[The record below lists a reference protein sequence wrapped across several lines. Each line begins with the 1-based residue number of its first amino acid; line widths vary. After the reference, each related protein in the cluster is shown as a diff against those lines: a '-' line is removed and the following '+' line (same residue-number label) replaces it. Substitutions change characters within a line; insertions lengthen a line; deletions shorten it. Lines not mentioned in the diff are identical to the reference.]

1 MTETLLS
8 TYQPEYQP
16 EGQLIGTAE
25 NREYISSIQGLEKA
39 MQSEKILEARA
50 ILCDNYQNLTV
61 DLNGIKGVIE
71 REETSLGSYSDGR
84 IRDIA
89 IITRVGKAI
98 CFKVLRIER
107 DSNSNGE
114 PIVYLSR
121 KAAQEECLNNYIM
134 KLSCGDIID
143 VKVTHL
149 EPFGCFCDIGCGVIS
164 LLPIDCVSISRISH
178 PSDRYQIGQFIK
190 AVIKFIDYE
199 AKKISLTHKELL
211 GTWEENAAKFQSG
224 QTAAGVVRSVEQY
237 GIFIELAPNLAGL
250 AEYKDG
256 VHEGQHAAVYIKNII
271 PERMK
276 IKLVLI
282 DTYNID
288 PNTNINAKELT
299 QKLAKPVYYI
309 DGGRIDLWR
318 YSPPGCEKIIETV
331 FN

>member
-1 MTETLLS
+1 MTETL
-8 TYQPEYQP
+8 TTAYYP
-16 EGQLIGTAE
+16 EGQLIGTTE
-25 NREYISSIQGLEKA
+25 NREFISSLQGLEKA
-39 MQSEKILEARA
+39 MILEKILEARA
-50 ILCDNYQNLTV
+50 ILCDNFQNLTV

-89 IITRVGKAI
+89 IITRVGKAV
-98 CFKVLRIER
+98 CFKILRI
-107 DSNSNGE
+107 DKDTGGE
-114 PIVYLSR
+114 PVVYLSR
-121 KAAQEECLNNYIM
+121 KAAQEECLENHIM

-149 EPFGCFCDIGCGVIS
+149 EPFGCFCDVGCGVIS
-164 LLPIDCVSISRISH
+164 LLPIDCISISRISH

-190 AVIKFIDYE
+190 AIIKFIDYG

-211 GTWEENAAKFQSG
+211 RTWEENAAKFQPG
-224 QTAAGVVRSVEQY
+224 QTAAGIVRSVEQY

-256 VHEGQHAAVYIKNII
+256 VREGQNAAVYIKNII

-282 DTYNID
+282 DTYNNDQGGNDNGGI
-288 PNTNINAKELT
+288 
-299 QKLAKPVYYI
+299 QKPAKPVYYI
-309 DGGRIDLWR
+309 DNDSGRIDLWR
-318 YSPPGCEKIIETV
+318 YSPLNCDKVIETV
-331 FN
+331 FNA

>member
-1 MTETLLS
+1 MTETLIS
-8 TYQPEYQP
+8 TYQP
-16 EGQLIGTAE
+16 EGQLIGTPE

-39 MQSEKILEARA
+39 MFSEKILEARA

-61 DLNGIKGVIE
+61 DLGGIKGIIE
-71 REETSLGSYSDGR
+71 REETSMGSYSDGR

-89 IITRVGKAI
+89 IITRVGKAV
-98 CFKVLRIER
+98 CFKVMKIEK
-107 DSNSNGE
+107 DESGE
-114 PIVYLSR
+114 PLAYLSR
-121 KAAQEECLNNYIM
+121 KAAQEECLDKFVM

-149 EPFGCFCDIGCGVIS
+149 EPFGCFCDVGCGVIS
-164 LLPIDCVSISRISH
+164 LLPIDCISISRISH

-190 AVIKFIDYE
+190 TVIKFIDYE

-211 GTWEENAAKFQSG
+211 GTWEENAAKFQPG

-250 AEYKDG
+250 AEYKEG
-256 VHEGQHAAVYIKNII
+256 VLEGQNAAVYIKNII

-282 DTYNID
+282 DTYNNDQHGTVSGSGI
-288 PNTNINAKELT
+288 I
-299 QKLAKPVYYI
+299 QKPAKPVYYI
-309 DGGRIDLWR
+309 ESGHIDVWR
-318 YSPPGCEKIIETV
+318 YSPPNCDKIIETV